1 MFKALFAGVIVGGI
15 ITILFTR
22 ARGSHYLSAVGQ
34 RRNEMTAEEKIIACA
49 QELIAERP
57 ETATPN
63 REFIRDW
70 AYGNAGL
77 EDEKITVEQVE
88 RVLNERSA

>member
-1 MFKALFAGVIVGGI
+1 MFKALVAGLIVGGI
-15 ITILFTR
+15 ITVIFAR
-22 ARGSHYLSAVGQ
+22 ARRSHYLSAEG
-34 RRNEMTAEEKIIACA
+34 RRSNQMTAEEKIIACA
-49 QELIAERP
+49 QALFAERP
-57 ETATPN
+57 EMAAPN

>member
-1 MFKALFAGVIVGGI
+1 MFKALFAGVLVGGL
-15 ITILFTR
+15 ITIVFTR
-22 ARGSHYLSAVGQ
+22 AKRSHYFSH
-34 RRNEMTAEEKIIACA
+34 RRNNMTAEEKIIARA

-57 ETATPN
+57 EAATPN

-77 EDEKITVEQVE
+77 EDDKITVEQVE
-88 RVLNERSA
+88 RVLNERPA